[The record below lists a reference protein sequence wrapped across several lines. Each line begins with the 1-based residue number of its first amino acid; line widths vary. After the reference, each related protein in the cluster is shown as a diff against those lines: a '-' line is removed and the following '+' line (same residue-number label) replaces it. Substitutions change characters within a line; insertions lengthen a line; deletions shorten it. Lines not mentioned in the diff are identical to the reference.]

1 VPVGYPVEGVEVLVL
16 DEAGKPVD
24 FDQIG
29 EVVVRSR
36 FLSDGYWRKP
46 DVNSQKFIAEAEDG
60 LERLYRTGDL
70 GHVSSD
76 GCLLGRKDFQLKIRG
91 FRVDVTEVEV
101 ALANHPDLKNIAV
114 IGKNDRWGNTRLV
127 AYVVPK
133 SVPGPAAPSL
143 RSFLEHKLPEY
154 RIPSAFVFLDELPLM
169 STGKINRSALPDP
182 GRQRRDLDTP
192 MIPPGTPIEKAI
204 AGIWAEVLSL
214 DEVGVNDKFLDIGGH
229 SLAASS
235 IISQVSRAF
244 HIELP
249 IRELFDSPTVAE
261 MALVISSNQQRQ
273 ASQGNL
279 ERMLDE
285 VEAISDEEAQRRVDG
300 INSTIANE

>member
-1 VPVGYPVEGVEVLVL
+1 
-16 DEAGKPVD
+16 
-24 FDQIG
+24 
-29 EVVVRSR
+29 
-36 FLSDGYWRKP
+36 
-46 DVNSQKFIAEAEDG
+46 
-60 LERLYRTGDL
+60 
-70 GHVSSD
+70 
-76 GCLLGRKDFQLKIRG
+76 
-91 FRVDVTEVEV
+91 
-101 ALANHPDLKNIAV
+101 
-114 IGKNDRWGNTRLV
+114 
-127 AYVVPK
+127 
-133 SVPGPAAPSL
+133 
-143 RSFLEHKLPEY
+143 
-154 RIPSAFVFLDELPLM
+154 
-169 STGKINRSALPDP
+169 
-182 GRQRRDLDTP
+182 

-300 INSTIANE
+300 INSTIANK